1 MVITYK
7 SFTEKGLK
15 RKKNQDRIT
24 THTSENISLFAV
36 ADGMGGHSDG
46 EYASQQIIEELEM
59 LWNGLPNLNG
69 DFQAMIDRVILSLEN
84 VNTKIFEYASSKNI
98 ICGSTVS
105 ILLIYGNLFAVINVG
120 DSPVYY
126 ADRKSFVHASTE
138 HSYGVIIQKT
148 TLIESEEIDRDRK
161 NRLIQA
167 IGVRE
172 NVYPSVRTGA
182 IKRKTLFLLCS
193 DGVSKY
199 FTEKQIKRC
208 LKCASAKHLSELA
221 SYYKK
226 NVYKK
231 GADDNLSLI
240 IVCVNCD
247 NSVNYNIKLTLVIIA
262 IAITLIAWIITNIII
277 RCGK

>member
-1 MVITYK
+1 
-7 SFTEKGLK
+7 
-15 RKKNQDRIT
+15 
-24 THTSENISLFAV
+24 
-36 ADGMGGHSDG
+36 MGGHFDG
-46 EYASQQIIEELEM
+46 EYASQQIIDELDM
-59 LWNGLPNLNG
+59 LWNELHNYSG
-69 DFQAMIDRVILSLEN
+69 DFQAVIDRVILSLEN

-148 TLIESEEIDRDRK
+148 TLIESEEIDRGRK

-182 IKRKTLFLLCS
+182 IKRKLYFYYAATVSADILPIKKFL
-193 DGVSKY
+193 D
-199 FTEKQIKRC
+199 I
-208 LKCASAKHLSELA
+208 
-221 SYYKK
+221 
-226 NVYKK
+226 
-231 GADDNLSLI
+231 
-240 IVCVNCD
+240 
-247 NSVNYNIKLTLVIIA
+247 
-262 IAITLIAWIITNIII
+262 
-277 RCGK
+277 